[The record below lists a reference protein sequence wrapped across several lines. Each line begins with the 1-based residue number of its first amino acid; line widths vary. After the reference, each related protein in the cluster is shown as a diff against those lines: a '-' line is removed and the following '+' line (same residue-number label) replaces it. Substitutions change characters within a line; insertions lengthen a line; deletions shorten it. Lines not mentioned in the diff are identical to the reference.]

1 MHKPPFRC
9 EPRRWNWDPN
19 LCTFQV
25 SPTQEDSSPLR
36 IFSAIR
42 AFDREQV
49 LELTERQHAHITSE
63 AWFCSQTGWSVSAS
77 ACLIR
82 LLISFN
88 RCNAEPSFALKKF
101 YFSAFRK
108 SSYA

>member
-1 MHKPPFRC
+1 MELGSEFVHFSGFPDSGRQLATQ
-9 EPRRWNWDPN
+9 N
-19 LCTFQV
+19 LLC
-25 SPTQEDSSPLR
+25 DSCVRSK
-36 IFSAIR
+36 
-42 AFDREQV
+42 QV

-63 AWFCSQTGWSVSAS
+63 ASFCSQTGWSVSAS